1 MRARMANPALGV
13 PGALDAPRAPA
24 TAAGQVA
31 GEW

>member
-1 MRARMANPALGV
+1 MRARMANPALSV
-13 PGALDAPRAPA
+13 PGAFDAPQALA